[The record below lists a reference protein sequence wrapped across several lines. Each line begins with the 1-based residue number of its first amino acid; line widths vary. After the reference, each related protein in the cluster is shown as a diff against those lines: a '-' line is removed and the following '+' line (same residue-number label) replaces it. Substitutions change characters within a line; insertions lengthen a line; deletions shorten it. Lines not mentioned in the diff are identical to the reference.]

1 MTLNVYGAFLPSAA
15 DREHWRGKV
24 TEAEAKRAESQGAG
38 SKGCPGARGRSPAG
52 GAPVLHLDDQAH
64 PRAQEFPAD
73 VTTLNK
79 LFAHDELRDCLR
91 QLLKR

>member
-1 MTLNVYGAFLPSAA
+1 VP
-15 DREHWRGKV
+15 E
-24 TEAEAKRAESQGAG
+24 
-38 SKGCPGARGRSPAG
+38 PAG
-52 GAPVLHLDDQAH
+52 ERPRAALPVLHLDDQAH
-64 PRAQEFPAD
+64 PRAREFPAD

>member
-1 MTLNVYGAFLPSAA
+1 
-15 DREHWRGKV
+15 
-24 TEAEAKRAESQGAG
+24 
-38 SKGCPGARGRSPAG
+38 
-52 GAPVLHLDDQAH
+52 VLHLDDQAH
-64 PRAQEFPAD
+64 PRAREFPAD